1 MYELVTLEDT
11 VRIPPQRFGEPVKK
25 VALEILMKEYE
36 GIIDP
41 DLGMVICVVD
51 VEEVKTGKLIPG
63 DGAAFHKVIF
73 SVLTFKPIQHEIVEG
88 EVVEVVDFG
97 AFIRLGPLDG
107 LCHVSQITDDF
118 ISYDQK
124 RSALIGKETGRVIQ
138 ENDRVRA
145 RVIAVS
151 IGGGIRS
158 GKLGLT
164 MRQPFLGK
172 IEWIEEEVHGVKEVK
187 EEGEG
192 AKQPEPEKEEKKEK
206 KEKKAKKA
214 KKAKSKAKEQ
224 AIAEGS

>member
-1 MYELVTLEDT
+1 MYELVSLRDT
-11 VRIPPQRFGEPVKK
+11 VRIPPQRFGEPIDK

-41 DLGMVICVVD
+41 DLGVVISVVGVED
-51 VEEVKTGKLIPG
+51 VEVGKLLPG
-63 DGAAFHKVIF
+63 DGAAFHKVLF
-73 SVLTFKPIQHEIVEG
+73 SVLIFKPIQHEIIEG

-118 ISYDQK
+118 ISYDSK

-138 ENDRVRA
+138 ENDKVRA
-145 RVIAVS
+145 RIVAVS

-172 IEWIEEEVHGVKEVK
+172 IEWIDEEVKGT
-187 EEGEG
+187 
-192 AKQPEPEKEEKKEK
+192 KEEKKEEK
-206 KEKKAKKA
+206 KEAKEEKPVVKKAKK
-214 KKAKSKAKEQ
+214 KKKSKYK
-224 AIAEGS
+224 

>member
-1 MYELVTLEDT
+1 MYELVSLRDT
-11 VRIPPQRFGEPVKK
+11 VRIPPQRFGEQIDR

-41 DLGMVICVVD
+41 DLGVVISVVD
-51 VEEVKTGKLIPG
+51 VEDVEVGKLLPG
-63 DGAAFHKVIF
+63 DGAAFHKVLF
-73 SVLTFKPIQHEIVEG
+73 SVLIFKPIQHEIIEG

-118 ISYDQK
+118 ISYDSK

-138 ENDRVRA
+138 ENDKVRA
-145 RVIAVS
+145 RIVAVS

-172 IEWIEEEVHGVKEVK
+172 IEWIEDEVK
-187 EEGEG
+187 GT
-192 AKQPEPEKEEKKEK
+192 KEEKKEEK
-206 KEKKAKKA
+206 KEAEEKPVVKRAKK
-214 KKAKSKAKEQ
+214 KRKSKSK
-224 AIAEGS
+224 

>member
-1 MYELVTLEDT
+1 MYELITLEDT
-11 VRIPPQRFGEPVKK
+11 VRIPPQRFGEPIKK

-41 DLGMVICVVD
+41 DLGVVLCVVD
-51 VEEVKTGKLIPG
+51 VEDVKAGKLLPG
-63 DGAAFHKVIF
+63 DGAAFHKVLF
-73 SVLTFKPIQHEIVEG
+73 SILIFKPIQHEIVEG

-107 LCHVSQITDDF
+107 LCHVSQVTDDF

-145 RVIAVS
+145 RIVAVS

-172 IEWIEEEVHGVKEVK
+172 IDWIEEEVHGLKEVK
-187 EEGEG
+187 EEGKE
-192 AKQPEPEKEEKKEK
+192 AKEPEQV
-206 KEKKAKKA
+206 AKKA
-214 KKAKSKAKEQ
+214 KKEKRAKAKAKTKAKEQ

>member
-1 MYELVTLEDT
+1 MYELVSLRDT
-11 VRIPPQRFGEPVKK
+11 VRIPPQRFGEQIDR

-41 DLGMVICVVD
+41 DLGVVISVVD
-51 VEEVKTGKLIPG
+51 VEDVEVGKLLPG
-63 DGAAFHKVIF
+63 DGAAFHKVLF
-73 SVLTFKPIQHEIVEG
+73 SVLIFKPIQHEIIEG

-97 AFIRLGPLDG
+97 AFIRLGPLDV

-118 ISYDQK
+118 ISYDSK

-138 ENDRVRA
+138 ENDKVRA
-145 RVIAVS
+145 RIVAVS

-172 IEWIEEEVHGVKEVK
+172 IEWIEDEVK
-187 EEGEG
+187 GT
-192 AKQPEPEKEEKKEK
+192 KEEKKEEK
-206 KEKKAKKA
+206 KEAEEKPVVKRAKK
-214 KKAKSKAKEQ
+214 KRKSKSK
-224 AIAEGS
+224 

>member
-1 MYELVTLEDT
+1 MYEIISLVDT
-11 VRIPPQRFGEPVKK
+11 VRIPPEKFGEPIEK
-25 VALEILMKEYE
+25 VAMEILIKEYE

-41 DLGMVICVVD
+41 DLGVVICVVD
-51 VEEVKTGKLIPG
+51 VENVEAGKLIPG
-63 DGAAFHKVIF
+63 DGAAFHKVVF
-73 SVLTFKPIQHEIVEG
+73 SVLTFKPILHEIVEG

-118 ISYDQK
+118 ISYDSK
-124 RSALIGKETGRVIQ
+124 RSALIGKETGRIIQ

-145 RVIAVS
+145 RIVAVS

-172 IEWIEEEVHGVKEVK
+172 LDWIEEELRGAKEEVK
-187 EEGEG
+187 E
-192 AKQPEPEKEEKKEK
+192 KEEVEEVKEPKPVAKKAK
-206 KEKKAKKA
+206 KKKKAKKA
-214 KKAKSKAKEQ
+214 
-224 AIAEGS
+224 

>member
-1 MYELVTLEDT
+1 MYELITLDDT
-11 VRIPPQRFGEPVKK
+11 VRIPPQRFGEPIKK

-41 DLGMVICVVD
+41 DLGVVICVVEVED
-51 VEEVKTGKLIPG
+51 VKVGKLLPG
-63 DGAAFHKVIF
+63 DGAAFHKVLF
-73 SVLTFKPIQHEIVEG
+73 SVLIFKPIQHEIVEG

-118 ISYDQK
+118 ISYDSK
-124 RSALIGKETGRVIQ
+124 RSALIGKETGRVVQ
-138 ENDRVRA
+138 ENDKVRA
-145 RVIAVS
+145 RIVAVS

-172 IEWIEEEVHGVKEVK
+172 IDWIEEEVHGLKEEVK
-187 EEGEG
+187 EGGKE
-192 AKQPEPEKEEKKEK
+192 AKEPKPV
-206 KEKKAKKA
+206 AKKA
-214 KKAKSKAKEQ
+214 KKEKKSKSKEQ

>member
-1 MYELVTLEDT
+1 MYELVSLRDT
-11 VRIPPQRFGEPVKK
+11 VRIPPQRFGEQIDK

-41 DLGMVICVVD
+41 DLGVVISVVD
-51 VEEVKTGKLIPG
+51 VEDVEVGKLLPG
-63 DGAAFHKVIF
+63 DGAAFHKVHF
-73 SVLTFKPIQHEIVEG
+73 SVLIFKPIQHEIIEG

-118 ISYDQK
+118 ISYDSK

-138 ENDRVRA
+138 ENDKVRA
-145 RVIAVS
+145 RIVAVS

-172 IEWIEEEVHGVKEVK
+172 IEWIENEVK
-187 EEGEG
+187 GT
-192 AKQPEPEKEEKKEK
+192 KEEKKEEK
-206 KEKKAKKA
+206 KEAEEKPVVKRAKK
-214 KKAKSKAKEQ
+214 KRRSKSKSK
-224 AIAEGS
+224 

>member
-1 MYELVTLEDT
+1 MYELVTLKDT
-11 VRIPPQRFGEPVKK
+11 VRIPPDRFGELINE

-41 DLGMVICVVD
+41 DLGVVISVVGVENVD
-51 VEEVKTGKLIPG
+51 VGKLLPG
-63 DGAAFHKVIF
+63 DGAAFHKVLF
-73 SVLTFKPIQHEIVEG
+73 SVLVFKPIQHEIIEG

-118 ISYDQK
+118 ISYDSK
-124 RSALIGKETGRVIQ
+124 RRALIGKETGRTIQ
-138 ENDRVRA
+138 ENDKVRA
-145 RVIAVS
+145 RIVAVS

-172 IEWIEEEVHGVKEVK
+172 IDWIEEEVKGT
-187 EEGEG
+187 
-192 AKQPEPEKEEKKEK
+192 KEEKKVERKEPREEK
-206 KEKKAKKA
+206 PLARRTKKKK
-214 KKAKSKAKEQ
+214 KSKSK
-224 AIAEGS
+224 

>member
-1 MYELVTLEDT
+1 MYELVTLKDT
-11 VRIPPQRFGEPVKK
+11 VRIPPDRFGEPINE

-41 DLGMVICVVD
+41 DLGVVISVVGVENVD
-51 VEEVKTGKLIPG
+51 VGKLLPG
-63 DGAAFHKVIF
+63 DGAAFHKVLF
-73 SVLTFKPIQHEIVEG
+73 SVLVFKPIQHEIIEG

-118 ISYDQK
+118 ISYDSK
-124 RSALIGKETGRVIQ
+124 RRALIGKETGRTIQ
-138 ENDRVRA
+138 ENDKVRA
-145 RVIAVS
+145 RIVAVS

-172 IEWIEEEVHGVKEVK
+172 IDWIEEEVKGT
-187 EEGEG
+187 
-192 AKQPEPEKEEKKEK
+192 KEEKKVERKEPREEK
-206 KEKKAKKA
+206 PVARRTKKKK
-214 KKAKSKAKEQ
+214 KSKSK
-224 AIAEGS
+224 

>member
-1 MYELVTLEDT
+1 MYELVSLRDT
-11 VRIPPQRFGEPVKK
+11 VRIPPQRFGEQIDK

-41 DLGMVICVVD
+41 DLGVVISVVD
-51 VEEVKTGKLIPG
+51 VEDVEVGKLLPG
-63 DGAAFHKVIF
+63 DGAAFHKVLF
-73 SVLTFKPIQHEIVEG
+73 SVLIFKPIQHEIIEG

-118 ISYDQK
+118 ISYDSK

-138 ENDRVRA
+138 ENDKVRA
-145 RVIAVS
+145 RIVAVS

-172 IEWIEEEVHGVKEVK
+172 IEWIENEVK
-187 EEGEG
+187 GT
-192 AKQPEPEKEEKKEK
+192 KEEKKEEK
-206 KEKKAKKA
+206 KEAEEKPVVKRAKK
-214 KKAKSKAKEQ
+214 KRKSKSK
-224 AIAEGS
+224 SK

>member
-1 MYELVTLEDT
+1 MYELITLEDT
-11 VRIPPQRFGEPVKK
+11 VRIPPQRFGESIRK

-41 DLGMVICVVD
+41 DLGVVICVVEVED
-51 VEEVKTGKLIPG
+51 VKAGKLLPG
-63 DGAAFHKVIF
+63 DGAAFHKVLF
-73 SVLTFKPIQHEIVEG
+73 SVLIFKPIQHEIVEG

-145 RVIAVS
+145 RIVAVS

-172 IEWIEEEVHGVKEVK
+172 IDWIEEEVHGLKEEVK
-187 EEGEG
+187 IEGKE
-192 AKQPEPEKEEKKEK
+192 AKEPKPAAKKAK
-206 KEKKAKKA
+206 KEKKAKT
-214 KKAKSKAKEQ
+214 KSKAKEQ

>member
-1 MYELVTLEDT
+1 MYEIISLVDT
-11 VRIPPQRFGEPVKK
+11 VRIPPEKFGEPIEK
-25 VALEILMKEYE
+25 VAMEILIKEYE

-41 DLGMVICVVD
+41 DLGVVICVVD
-51 VEEVKTGKLIPG
+51 VENVEAGKLIPG
-63 DGAAFHKVIF
+63 DGAAFHKVVF

-118 ISYDQK
+118 ISYDSK
-124 RSALIGKETGRVIQ
+124 RSALIGKETGRIIQ
-138 ENDRVRA
+138 ENDKVRA
-145 RVIAVS
+145 RIVAVS

-172 IEWIEEEVHGVKEVK
+172 LEWIEEELRGAKEEVK
-187 EEGEG
+187 E
-192 AKQPEPEKEEKKEK
+192 KEEVEEVKETKPVAKKAK
-206 KEKKAKKA
+206 KKKKAKKA
-214 KKAKSKAKEQ
+214 
-224 AIAEGS
+224 

>member
-1 MYELVTLEDT
+1 MYELVTLRDT
-11 VRIPPQRFGEPVKK
+11 VRIPPQRFGDPIDK

-41 DLGMVICVVD
+41 DLGVVISVVGVED
-51 VEEVKTGKLIPG
+51 VEVGKLLPG
-63 DGAAFHKVIF
+63 DGAAFHKVLF
-73 SVLTFKPIQHEIVEG
+73 SVLIFKPIQHEIIEG

-118 ISYDQK
+118 ISYDSK

-138 ENDRVRA
+138 ENDKVRA
-145 RVIAVS
+145 RIVAVS

-172 IEWIEEEVHGVKEVK
+172 IEWIEEEVKGT
-187 EEGEG
+187 
-192 AKQPEPEKEEKKEK
+192 KEEKKEEK
-206 KEKKAKKA
+206 QEAREEKPVVKKAKK
-214 KKAKSKAKEQ
+214 KKRSKSK
-224 AIAEGS
+224 

>member
-1 MYELVTLEDT
+1 MYELITLEDT
-11 VRIPPQRFGEPVKK
+11 VRIPPQRFGEPIKK

-41 DLGMVICVVD
+41 DLGVVICVVEVED
-51 VEEVKTGKLIPG
+51 VKAGKLLPG
-63 DGAAFHKVIF
+63 DGAAFHKIVF
-73 SVLTFKPIQHEIVEG
+73 SILTFKPIQHEIVEG

-124 RSALIGKETGRVIQ
+124 RSALIGKETGRIIQ

-145 RVIAVS
+145 RVVAVS

-172 IEWIEEEVHGVKEVK
+172 IEWIEEEVHGIKEVK
-187 EEGEG
+187 E
-192 AKQPEPEKEEKKEK
+192 AKEEKGEKEKASIEK
-206 KEKKAKKA
+206 KEKKAKAK
-214 KKAKSKAKEQ
+214 KKAKTKAKEQ

>member
-1 MYELVTLEDT
+1 MYEIITLDDT
-11 VRIPPQRFGEPVKK
+11 VRIPPQRFGEPIKK

-41 DLGMVICVVD
+41 DLGVVICVVD
-51 VEEVKTGKLIPG
+51 VEDVKVGKLLPG
-63 DGAAFHKVIF
+63 DGAAFHKVLF
-73 SVLTFKPIQHEIVEG
+73 SVLIFKPLQHEIVEG

-124 RSALIGKETGRVIQ
+124 RSALIGKESGRIIQ
-138 ENDRVRA
+138 ENDKVRA
-145 RVIAVS
+145 RIVAVS

-172 IEWIEEEVHGVKEVK
+172 IEWIEEEIHGLKEEVK
-187 EEGEG
+187 EEGKE
-192 AKQPEPEKEEKKEK
+192 AKEAKPAAKRAK
-206 KEKKAKKA
+206 KEKKAK
-214 KKAKSKAKEQ
+214 SKEQ

>member
-1 MYELVTLEDT
+1 MYEIITLDDT
-11 VRIPPQRFGEPVKK
+11 VRIPPQRFGESIKK

-41 DLGMVICVVD
+41 DLGVVICVVD
-51 VEEVKTGKLIPG
+51 VEDVRVGKLLPG
-63 DGAAFHKVIF
+63 DGAAFHKVLF
-73 SVLTFKPIQHEIVEG
+73 SVLIFKPIQHEIVEG

-118 ISYDQK
+118 ISYDSK
-124 RSALIGKETGRVIQ
+124 RSALIGKETGRAIQ
-138 ENDRVRA
+138 ENDKVRA
-145 RVIAVS
+145 RIVAVS

-172 IEWIEEEVHGVKEVK
+172 IDWIEEEVHGLKEVK
-187 EEGEG
+187 EEGKE
-192 AKQPEPEKEEKKEK
+192 AKEAKPT
-206 KEKKAKKA
+206 AKKA
-214 KKAKSKAKEQ
+214 KKEKKPKSKERV
-224 AIAEGS
+224 IAEGS

>member
-1 MYELVTLEDT
+1 MYEIISLVDT
-11 VRIPPQRFGEPVKK
+11 VRIPPEKFGEPIEK
-25 VALEILMKEYE
+25 VAMEILIKEYE

-41 DLGMVICVVD
+41 DLGVVICVVD
-51 VEEVKTGKLIPG
+51 VENVEAGKLIPG
-63 DGAAFHKVIF
+63 DGAAFHKVVF

-118 ISYDQK
+118 ISYDSK
-124 RSALIGKETGRVIQ
+124 RSALIGKETGRIIQ

-145 RVIAVS
+145 RIVAVS

-172 IEWIEEEVHGVKEVK
+172 LEWIEEELRGVKGEVK
-187 EEGEG
+187 EKEAEEEVKEPKPV
-192 AKQPEPEKEEKKEK
+192 AKKAKKK
-206 KEKKAKKA
+206 KKAKKA
-214 KKAKSKAKEQ
+214 
-224 AIAEGS
+224 

>member
-1 MYELVTLEDT
+1 MYEIITLDDT
-11 VRIPPQRFGEPVKK
+11 VRIPPQRFGEPIKK

-41 DLGMVICVVD
+41 DLGVVICVVD
-51 VEEVKTGKLIPG
+51 VEDVKVGKLLPG
-63 DGAAFHKVIF
+63 DGAAFHKVLF
-73 SVLTFKPIQHEIVEG
+73 SVLIFKPLQHEIVEG

-124 RSALIGKETGRVIQ
+124 RSALIGKESGRIIQ
-138 ENDRVRA
+138 ENDKVRA
-145 RVIAVS
+145 RIVAVS

-164 MRQPFLGK
+164 MREPFLGK
-172 IEWIEEEVHGVKEVK
+172 IEWIEEEIHGLKEEVK
-187 EEGEG
+187 EEGKE
-192 AKQPEPEKEEKKEK
+192 AKEAKPAAKRAK
-206 KEKKAKKA
+206 KEKKAK
-214 KKAKSKAKEQ
+214 SKEQ

>member
-1 MYELVTLEDT
+1 MYEIISLVDT
-11 VRIPPQRFGEPVKK
+11 VRIPPEKFGEPIEK
-25 VALEILMKEYE
+25 VAMEILIKEYE

-41 DLGMVICVVD
+41 DLGVVICVVD
-51 VEEVKTGKLIPG
+51 VENVEAGKLIPG
-63 DGAAFHKVIF
+63 DGAAFHKVVF
-73 SVLTFKPIQHEIVEG
+73 SVLTFKPILHEIVEG

-118 ISYDQK
+118 ISYDSK
-124 RSALIGKETGRVIQ
+124 RSALIGKETGRIIQ

-145 RVIAVS
+145 RIVAVS

-172 IEWIEEEVHGVKEVK
+172 LEWIEEELRGAKEEVK
-187 EEGEG
+187 E
-192 AKQPEPEKEEKKEK
+192 KEEVEEVKEPKPVAKKAK
-206 KEKKAKKA
+206 KKKKAKKA
-214 KKAKSKAKEQ
+214 
-224 AIAEGS
+224 

>member
-1 MYELVTLEDT
+1 MYEIISLVDT
-11 VRIPPQRFGEPVKK
+11 VRIPPEKFGEPIEK
-25 VALEILMKEYE
+25 VAMEILIKEYE

-41 DLGMVICVVD
+41 DLGVVICVVD
-51 VEEVKTGKLIPG
+51 VENVEAGKLIPG
-63 DGAAFHKVIF
+63 DGAAFHKVVF
-73 SVLTFKPIQHEIVEG
+73 SVLTFKPIQHEVVEG

-118 ISYDQK
+118 ISYDSK
-124 RSALIGKETGRVIQ
+124 RSALIGKETGRIIQ

-145 RVIAVS
+145 RIVAVS

-172 IEWIEEEVHGVKEVK
+172 LEWIEEELRGAKEEVK
-187 EEGEG
+187 E
-192 AKQPEPEKEEKKEK
+192 KEEVEEVREPKPVAKKAK
-206 KEKKAKKA
+206 KKKKAKKA
-214 KKAKSKAKEQ
+214 
-224 AIAEGS
+224 